1 MIIKSQRIKNALLTA
16 LADEEM
22 VKIMNCVMN
31 QSKSFNDITA
41 ENRDI
46 PHTTAFRKI
55 KWLLNNE
62 FLIVDKIIIT
72 PAGKKFSLYHS
83 TLKAINVKYENTNVI
98 VEADQNFDI
107 PKKWVANFFSLD

>member
-31 QSKSFNDITA
+31 QSKSFNDVTA

-46 PHTTAFRKI
+46 PHTTARI
-55 KWLLNNE
+55 RRLLEKPNG
-62 FLIVDKIIIT
+62 FLT
-72 PAGKKFSLYHS
+72 TSFL
-83 TLKAINVKYENTNVI
+83 
-98 VEADQNFDI
+98 
-107 PKKWVANFFSLD
+107 

>member
-31 QSKSFNDITA
+31 QSKSFNDVTA

-46 PHTTAFRKI
+46 PHTTVRIPPAFRKT

-62 FLIVDKIIIT
+62 FLIVDKVIIT
-72 PAGKKFSLYHS
+72 PVERNSVF
-83 TLKAINVKYENTNVI
+83 II
-98 VEADQNFDI
+98 VH
-107 PKKWVANFFSLD
+107 

>member
-1 MIIKSQRIKNALLTA
+1 LSSRDVYENEDIEKIAKSLIVIKSQRIKNALLTA

-46 PHTTAFRKI
+46 PHTTAFRKT
-55 KWLLNNE
+55 KSLLNN
-62 FLIVDKIIIT
+62 
-72 PAGKKFSLYHS
+72 
-83 TLKAINVKYENTNVI
+83 
-98 VEADQNFDI
+98 
-107 PKKWVANFFSLD
+107 